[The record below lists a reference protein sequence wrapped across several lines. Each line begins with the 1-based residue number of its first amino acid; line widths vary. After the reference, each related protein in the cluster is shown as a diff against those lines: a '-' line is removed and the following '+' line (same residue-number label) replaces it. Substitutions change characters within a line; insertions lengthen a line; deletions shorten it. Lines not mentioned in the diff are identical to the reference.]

1 MNCYTNPSKWSFAG
15 LVASLL
21 FLAGCAGLGSMEKE
35 IEAMGLEA
43 SPEPLILRGDQVELE
58 VTGRFP
64 AKYFGKKVSVEATP
78 VLTWEG
84 GSASFESEGFQG
96 EDAAGN
102 FTVVPFESGKSFS
115 YSSSVPFDP
124 AMEDAAELAVVISG
138 TQGNKSATFAP
149 FVVGAGV
156 ITTPLWVQADDQFI
170 PVEDNFQRI
179 ITYTEEVTVNYSVN
193 SSTVRSGELRDAD
206 WKALK
211 ELIQLSVDAD
221 SVTITGA
228 RIEAYASPEGEITLN
243 EDLASDRAISA
254 AASVTRELKRKKL
267 TTDEAFYDL
276 VPKGE
281 DWQGFKSLMQASDIE
296 DKNLILRV
304 LEMYSDKNKR
314 EEEIRNIAKTY
325 KAIEK
330 EILPALRR
338 SQVVVSYDVEGY
350 TDEELMDYCMS
361 MPDSLTADELLYAA
375 TLFAD
380 LNDKLTI
387 YQSAARVHADD
398 FRGYNNAGWCL
409 AQMGRMN
416 QAGEVFQQALE
427 LERNKAVVNNVAALT
442 RQNGD
447 IDGAMKLLN
456 EAAGAGPE
464 VGYNKGIILI
474 QKGDYASAISN
485 MGRVSS
491 VNVALAKML
500 NGDAVGAKT
509 ALENA
514 DDDSAVASYVMAVA
528 CARLND
534 SAGVKKHLGEALAK
548 DPNLRQKAEKDLEFR
563 DMRDAIGL

>member
-1 MNCYTNPSKWSFAG
+1 
-15 LVASLL
+15 
-21 FLAGCAGLGSMEKE
+21 MEKE

-170 PVEDNFQRI
+170 PVEDNFQRV

-243 EDLASDRAISA
+243 EDLASDRANSA
-254 AASVTRELKRKKL
+254 AASMTREMKRKKL
-267 TTDEAFYDL
+267 TADEAFYDL

-375 TLFAD
+375 TLFSD

-500 NGDAVGAKT
+500 NGDAAGAKT

>member
-1 MNCYTNPSKWSFAG
+1 
-15 LVASLL
+15 
-21 FLAGCAGLGSMEKE
+21 MEKE

-84 GSASFESEGFQG
+84 GNASFESEGFQG

-170 PVEDNFQRI
+170 PVEDNFQRV

-243 EDLASDRAISA
+243 EDLASDRANSA
-254 AASVTRELKRKKL
+254 AASVTREMKRKKL
-267 TTDEAFYDL
+267 TADEAFYDL

-500 NGDAVGAKT
+500 NGDAAGAKT

>member
-1 MNCYTNPSKWSFAG
+1 
-15 LVASLL
+15 
-21 FLAGCAGLGSMEKE
+21 MEKE

-243 EDLASDRAISA
+243 EDLASDRANSA
-254 AASVTRELKRKKL
+254 AASMTREMKRKKL
-267 TTDEAFYDL
+267 TADEAFYDL

>member
-1 MNCYTNPSKWSFAG
+1 
-15 LVASLL
+15 
-21 FLAGCAGLGSMEKE
+21 MEKE

-102 FTVVPFESGKSFS
+102 FTIVPFESGKSFS

-170 PVEDNFQRI
+170 PVEDNFQRV

-243 EDLASDRAISA
+243 EDLASDRANSA
-254 AASVTRELKRKKL
+254 AASMTREMKRKKL
-267 TTDEAFYDL
+267 TADEAFYDL

-330 EILPALRR
+330 EILPELRR

-387 YQSAARVHADD
+387 YQSVARVHADD

-500 NGDAVGAKT
+500 NGDAAGAKT

-534 SAGVKKHLGEALAK
+534 SAGVKEHLGEALAK

>member
-1 MNCYTNPSKWSFAG
+1 
-15 LVASLL
+15 
-21 FLAGCAGLGSMEKE
+21 MEKE

-170 PVEDNFQRI
+170 TVEDNFQRV

-243 EDLASDRAISA
+243 EDLASDRASSA
-254 AASVTRELKRKKL
+254 AASMTREMKRKKL
-267 TTDEAFYDL
+267 TADEAFYDL

-325 KAIEK
+325 KTIEK

-387 YQSAARVHADD
+387 YQSVARVHADD

-500 NGDAVGAKT
+500 NGDAAGAKT

>member
-1 MNCYTNPSKWSFAG
+1 
-15 LVASLL
+15 
-21 FLAGCAGLGSMEKE
+21 MEKE

-43 SPEPLILRGDQVELE
+43 TPEPLILRGDQVELE

-64 AKYFGKKVSVEATP
+64 AKYFGKKVSIEATP

-84 GSASFESEGFQG
+84 GSASFDSEGFQG

-102 FTVVPFESGKSFS
+102 FTVVPFEAGKSFS

-124 AMEDAAELAVVISG
+124 AMEDAAELAVRISG
-138 TQGNKSATFAP
+138 TQGNKSATFEP

-156 ITTPLWVQADDQFI
+156 ITTPLWVRPDDQFI
-170 PVEDNFQRI
+170 PVEDNFQRV

-193 SSTVRSGELRDAD
+193 SSTVRSSELRDED

-211 ELIQLSVDAD
+211 DLIQLSVDAD

-228 RIEAYASPEGEITLN
+228 RIESYASPEGEITLN
-243 EDLASDRAISA
+243 EDLASDRANSA
-254 AASVTRELKRKKL
+254 SGAITREMKRKKL
-267 TTDEAFYDL
+267 AADDAFFTL

-281 DWQGFKSLMQASDIE
+281 DWQGFKSLMQASNIE

-325 KAIEK
+325 KEIEK
-330 EILPALRR
+330 DILPELRR

-350 TDEELMDYCMS
+350 TDEELKDYS
-361 MPDSLTADELLYAA
+361 MNQPDILTADELLYAA

-380 LNDKLTI
+380 MNDKLTI

-416 QAGEVFQQALE
+416 QAGELFAQALE

-442 RQNGD
+442 RQDGD

-500 NGDAVGAKT
+500 NGDAAGAKT
-509 ALENA
+509 TLENA
-514 DDDSAVASYVMAVA
+514 SDDSAVASYVMAVA

-548 DPNLRQKAEKDLEFR
+548 DPDLRKKAEKDLEFR
-563 DMRDAIGL
+563 NLRDAIGL

>member
-1 MNCYTNPSKWSFAG
+1 MNCYTYPSKWSFAG

-149 FVVGAGV
+149 YVVGAGV

-170 PVEDNFQRI
+170 PVEDNFQRV

-211 ELIQLSVDAD
+211 ELVQLSVDAD

-243 EDLASDRAISA
+243 EDLASDRAKSA
-254 AASVTRELKRKKL
+254 AASMTREMKRKKL
-267 TTDEAFYDL
+267 TADEAFYDL

-387 YQSAARVHADD
+387 YQSAARAYADD

-447 IDGAMKLLN
+447 IDEAMKLLN

-500 NGDAVGAKT
+500 NGDAAGAKT

-534 SAGVKKHLGEALAK
+534 SAGVKKHLGEALTK
-548 DPNLRQKAEKDLEFR
+548 DSNLRQKAEKDLEFR

>member
-1 MNCYTNPSKWSFAG
+1 
-15 LVASLL
+15 
-21 FLAGCAGLGSMEKE
+21 MEKE

-156 ITTPLWVQADDQFI
+156 ITTPLWVQSDDQFI
-170 PVEDNFQRI
+170 PVEDNFQRV

-193 SSTVRSGELRDAD
+193 SSTVRSGELRDDD

-243 EDLASDRAISA
+243 EDLASDRANSA
-254 AASVTRELKRKKL
+254 AASVTREMKRKKL
-267 TTDEAFYDL
+267 TADEAFYDL

-375 TLFAD
+375 TLFTD

-427 LERNKAVVNNVAALT
+427 LERNKSVVNNVAALT

-500 NGDAVGAKT
+500 NGDAAGAKT

>member
-1 MNCYTNPSKWSFAG
+1 MNCYTNPSKWTFAG
-15 LVASLL
+15 LFASLL

-64 AKYFGKKVSVEATP
+64 AKYFGKKVSIEATP

-84 GSASFESEGFQG
+84 GSASFDSEGFQG

-102 FTVVPFESGKSFS
+102 FTVVPFEAGKSFS
-115 YSSSVPFDP
+115 YASSVPFDP

-138 TQGNKSATFAP
+138 SQGNKSATFEP

-156 ITTPLWVQADDQFI
+156 ITTPLWVQSDDQFI
-170 PVEDNFQRI
+170 PVEDDFQRVI
-179 ITYTEEVTVNYSVN
+179 SYTEEVTVNYSVN
-193 SSTVRSGELRDAD
+193 SSSVRSSELRDAD
-206 WKALK
+206 WNALK
-211 ELIQLSVDAD
+211 DLIQLSVDAD

-243 EDLASDRAISA
+243 EDLASDRANSA
-254 AASVTRELKRKKL
+254 AASVTREMKRKKL
-267 TTDEAFYDL
+267 SADEAFYDL

-325 KAIEK
+325 KEIEK

-350 TDEELMDYCMS
+350 TDEELMEYCMS
-361 MPDSLTADELLYAA
+361 MPDALTADELLYAA
-375 TLFAD
+375 TLFQD

-416 QAGEVFQQALE
+416 QAWEVFQQALE
-427 LERNKAVVNNVAALT
+427 LERNKAVLNNVAALT
-442 RQNGD
+442 RQDGD

-485 MGRVSS
+485 MGRMST

-500 NGDAVGAKT
+500 NGDAAGAKT
-509 ALENA
+509 VLENA
-514 DDDSAVASYVMAVA
+514 NDDSAVASYAMAIA

-548 DPNLRQKAEKDLEFR
+548 DPNLRTKAEKDLEFR
-563 DMRDAIGL
+563 NMRDAIGL

>member
-1 MNCYTNPSKWSFAG
+1 
-15 LVASLL
+15 
-21 FLAGCAGLGSMEKE
+21 MEKE

-64 AKYFGKKVSVEATP
+64 AKYFGKKVSIEATP

-84 GSASFESEGFQG
+84 GSASFDSEGFQG

-102 FTVVPFESGKSFS
+102 FTVVPFETGKSFS
-115 YSSSVPFDP
+115 YASSVPFDP

-156 ITTPLWVQADDQFI
+156 ITTPLWVQSDDQFI
-170 PVEDNFQRI
+170 PVEDNFQRV

-193 SSTVRSGELRDAD
+193 SSAVRSGELRDED

-211 ELIQLSVDAD
+211 NLIQLSVDAD

-243 EDLASDRAISA
+243 EDLASDRANSA
-254 AASVTRELKRKKL
+254 AASVTREMKRKKL
-267 TTDEAFYDL
+267 TADEAFYDL

-325 KAIEK
+325 KEIEK

-375 TLFAD
+375 TLFED
-380 LNDKLTI
+380 LNDKLTV

-416 QAGEVFQQALE
+416 QAWEVFQQALE
-427 LERNKAVVNNVAALT
+427 LERNKAVLNNVAALT
-442 RQNGD
+442 RQDGD

-485 MGRVSS
+485 MGRVST

-500 NGDAVGAKT
+500 NGDAAGAKT

-514 DDDSAVASYVMAVA
+514 NDDSAVASYVMAVA

-548 DPNLRQKAEKDLEFR
+548 DPNLRKKAEKDLEFR
-563 DMRDAIGL
+563 NMRDAIGL

>member
-1 MNCYTNPSKWSFAG
+1 
-15 LVASLL
+15 
-21 FLAGCAGLGSMEKE
+21 MEKE

-156 ITTPLWVQADDQFI
+156 ITTQLWVQADDQFI
-170 PVEDNFQRI
+170 PVEDNFQRV

-211 ELIQLSVDAD
+211 ELIQLSVDTD
-221 SVTITGA
+221 SVTITGV

-243 EDLASDRAISA
+243 EDLASDRANSA
-254 AASVTRELKRKKL
+254 AASMTREMKRKKL
-267 TTDEAFYDL
+267 TADEAFYDL

-387 YQSAARVHADD
+387 YQSAARVHAND

-500 NGDAVGAKT
+500 NGDAAGAKT

-534 SAGVKKHLGEALAK
+534 SAGVKNHLGEALAK

-563 DMRDAIGL
+563 EMRDAIGL

>member
-1 MNCYTNPSKWSFAG
+1 MNCYTTPSKWTFAG
-15 LVASLL
+15 LFASLL

-64 AKYFGKKVSVEATP
+64 AKYFGKKVSIEATP

-84 GSASFESEGFQG
+84 GTASFDSEGFQG

-102 FTVVPFESGKSFS
+102 FTVVPFEAGKSFS

-138 TQGNKSATFAP
+138 SQGSKSATFAP

-156 ITTPLWVQADDQFI
+156 ITTPLWVQSDDQFI
-170 PVEDNFQRI
+170 PVEDDFQRVI
-179 ITYTEEVTVNYSVN
+179 SYTEEVTVNYSVN
-193 SSTVRSGELRDAD
+193 SSSVRSSELRDAD
-206 WKALK
+206 WNALK
-211 ELIQLSVDAD
+211 DLIQLSVDAD

-243 EDLASDRAISA
+243 EDLASDRANSA
-254 AASVTRELKRKKL
+254 AASVTREMKRKKL
-267 TTDEAFYDL
+267 TADDAFYDL

-325 KAIEK
+325 KEIEK

-350 TDEELMDYCMS
+350 TDEELMEYCMS
-361 MPDSLTADELLYAA
+361 MPDALTADELLYAA
-375 TLFAD
+375 TLFQD

-416 QAGEVFQQALE
+416 QAWEVFQQALE
-427 LERNKAVVNNVAALT
+427 LERNKAVLNNVAALT
-442 RQNGD
+442 RQDGD

-485 MGRVSS
+485 MGRVST

-500 NGDAVGAKT
+500 NGDAAGAKT
-509 ALENA
+509 VLENA
-514 DDDSAVASYVMAVA
+514 NDDSAVASYAMAIA

-548 DPNLRQKAEKDLEFR
+548 DPNLRKKAEKDLEFR
-563 DMRDAIGL
+563 NMRDAIGL

>member
-1 MNCYTNPSKWSFAG
+1 
-15 LVASLL
+15 
-21 FLAGCAGLGSMEKE
+21 MEKE

-243 EDLASDRAISA
+243 EDLASDRANSA
-254 AASVTRELKRKKL
+254 AASVTREMKRKKL
-267 TTDEAFYDL
+267 TADEAFYDL

>member
-1 MNCYTNPSKWSFAG
+1 
-15 LVASLL
+15 
-21 FLAGCAGLGSMEKE
+21 MEKE

-84 GSASFESEGFQG
+84 GSASCESEGFQG

-243 EDLASDRAISA
+243 EDLASDRANSA
-254 AASVTRELKRKKL
+254 AASLTREMKRKKL
-267 TTDEAFYDL
+267 TADEAFYDL

-409 AQMGRMN
+409 AQLGRMN

-491 VNVALAKML
+491 VNMALAKML
-500 NGDAVGAKT
+500 NGDAAGAKT

>member
-1 MNCYTNPSKWSFAG
+1 
-15 LVASLL
+15 
-21 FLAGCAGLGSMEKE
+21 MEKE

-170 PVEDNFQRI
+170 PVEDNFQRV

-193 SSTVRSGELRDAD
+193 SSNVRSGELRDAD

-243 EDLASDRAISA
+243 EDLASDRANSA
-254 AASVTRELKRKKL
+254 AASVTREMKRKKL
-267 TTDEAFYDL
+267 TADEAFYDL

-500 NGDAVGAKT
+500 NGDAAGAKT

>member
-1 MNCYTNPSKWSFAG
+1 
-15 LVASLL
+15 
-21 FLAGCAGLGSMEKE
+21 MEKE

-84 GSASFESEGFQG
+84 GNASFESEGFQG

-170 PVEDNFQRI
+170 PVEDNFQRV

-243 EDLASDRAISA
+243 EDLASDRANSA
-254 AASVTRELKRKKL
+254 AASVTREMKRKKL
-267 TTDEAFYDL
+267 TADEAFYDL

-416 QAGEVFQQALE
+416 QAGQVFQQALE

-500 NGDAVGAKT
+500 NGDAAGAKT

-528 CARLND
+528 CARLKD

>member
-1 MNCYTNPSKWSFAG
+1 
-15 LVASLL
+15 
-21 FLAGCAGLGSMEKE
+21 MEKE

-84 GSASFESEGFQG
+84 GNASFESEGFQG

-170 PVEDNFQRI
+170 PVEDNFQRV

-243 EDLASDRAISA
+243 EDLASDRANSA
-254 AASVTRELKRKKL
+254 AASVTREMKRKKL
-267 TTDEAFYDL
+267 TADEAFYDL

-350 TDEELMDYCMS
+350 TDEELMDYCVS

-500 NGDAVGAKT
+500 NGDAAGAKT

>member
-124 AMEDAAELAVVISG
+124 AMKDAAELAVVISG
-138 TQGNKSATFAP
+138 TQGNKSAKFAP

-179 ITYTEEVTVNYSVN
+179 ITYTQEVTVNYSVN

>member
-1 MNCYTNPSKWSFAG
+1 
-15 LVASLL
+15 
-21 FLAGCAGLGSMEKE
+21 MEKE

-170 PVEDNFQRI
+170 PVEDNFQRV

-243 EDLASDRAISA
+243 EDLASDRANSA
-254 AASVTRELKRKKL
+254 AASVTREMKRKKL
-267 TTDEAFYDL
+267 TADEAFYDL

-375 TLFAD
+375 TLFSE

-500 NGDAVGAKT
+500 NGDSAGAKT

-563 DMRDAIGL
+563 DMRDTIGL

>member
-1 MNCYTNPSKWSFAG
+1 
-15 LVASLL
+15 
-21 FLAGCAGLGSMEKE
+21 MEKE

-170 PVEDNFQRI
+170 PVEDNFQRV

-243 EDLASDRAISA
+243 EDLASDRANSA
-254 AASVTRELKRKKL
+254 AASMTREMKRKKL
-267 TTDEAFYDL
+267 TADEAFYDL

-338 SQVVVSYDVEGY
+338 SLVVVSYDVEGY

-409 AQMGRMN
+409 SQMGRMN

-500 NGDAVGAKT
+500 NGDAAGAKT

-534 SAGVKKHLGEALAK
+534 SAGVKEHLGEALAK

>member
-1 MNCYTNPSKWSFAG
+1 
-15 LVASLL
+15 
-21 FLAGCAGLGSMEKE
+21 MEKE

-84 GSASFESEGFQG
+84 GNASFESEGFQG

-170 PVEDNFQRI
+170 PVEDNFQRV

-243 EDLASDRAISA
+243 EDLASDRANSA
-254 AASVTRELKRKKL
+254 AASVTREMKRKKL
-267 TTDEAFYDL
+267 TADEAFYDL

-304 LEMYSDKNKR
+304 LEMYSDQNKR

-500 NGDAVGAKT
+500 NGDAAGAKT

-528 CARLND
+528 CARLKD

>member
-1 MNCYTNPSKWSFAG
+1 
-15 LVASLL
+15 
-21 FLAGCAGLGSMEKE
+21 MEKE

-102 FTVVPFESGKSFS
+102 FTIVPFESGKSFS

-124 AMEDAAELAVVISG
+124 AMEDAAEMAVVISG

-170 PVEDNFQRI
+170 PVEDNFQRV

-193 SSTVRSGELRDAD
+193 SSNVRSGELRDAD

-243 EDLASDRAISA
+243 EDLASDRANSA
-254 AASVTRELKRKKL
+254 AASMTREMKRKKL
-267 TTDEAFYDL
+267 TADEAFYDL

-281 DWQGFKSLMQASDIE
+281 DWQGFKSLMQASVIE

-330 EILPALRR
+330 EILPELRR
-338 SQVVVSYDVEGY
+338 SQMVVSYDVEGY

-500 NGDAVGAKT
+500 NGDAAGAKT

-534 SAGVKKHLGEALAK
+534 SAGVKEHLGEALAK

>member
-1 MNCYTNPSKWSFAG
+1 
-15 LVASLL
+15 
-21 FLAGCAGLGSMEKE
+21 MEKE

-102 FTVVPFESGKSFS
+102 FTIVPFESGKSFS

-170 PVEDNFQRI
+170 PVEDNFQRV

-193 SSTVRSGELRDAD
+193 SSNVRSGELRDAD

-211 ELIQLSVDAD
+211 DLIQLSVDAD

-243 EDLASDRAISA
+243 EDLASDRANSA
-254 AASVTRELKRKKL
+254 AASMTREMKRKKL
-267 TTDEAFYDL
+267 TADEAFYDL

-330 EILPALRR
+330 EILPELRR

-409 AQMGRMN
+409 SQMGRMN

-500 NGDAVGAKT
+500 NGDAAGAKT

-534 SAGVKKHLGEALAK
+534 SAGVKEHLGEALAK

>member
-1 MNCYTNPSKWSFAG
+1 
-15 LVASLL
+15 
-21 FLAGCAGLGSMEKE
+21 MEKE

-170 PVEDNFQRI
+170 PVEDNFQRV

>member
-1 MNCYTNPSKWSFAG
+1 
-15 LVASLL
+15 
-21 FLAGCAGLGSMEKE
+21 MEKE

-43 SPEPLILRGDQVELE
+43 SPEPLILRGDQVELK

-64 AKYFGKKVSVEATP
+64 AKYFGKKVSVEASP

-170 PVEDNFQRI
+170 PVEDNFQRV

-193 SSTVRSGELRDAD
+193 SSTVRSVELRDAD

-211 ELIQLSVDAD
+211 ELIELSVDAD

-243 EDLASDRAISA
+243 EDLASDRANSA
-254 AASVTRELKRKKL
+254 AASMTREMKRKKL
-267 TTDEAFYDL
+267 TADEAFYDL
-276 VPKGE
+276 VSKGE

-387 YQSAARVHADD
+387 YQSAARVHAND

-416 QAGEVFQQALE
+416 QAGEVFQQALQ

-500 NGDAVGAKT
+500 NGDAAGAKT

-534 SAGVKKHLGEALAK
+534 SAGVKNHLGEALAK

>member
-1 MNCYTNPSKWSFAG
+1 
-15 LVASLL
+15 
-21 FLAGCAGLGSMEKE
+21 MEKE

-64 AKYFGKKVSVEATP
+64 AKYFGKKVSIEATP

-84 GSASFESEGFQG
+84 GSASFDSEGFQG

-102 FTVVPFESGKSFS
+102 FTVVPFETGKSFS
-115 YSSSVPFDP
+115 YASSVPFDP

-170 PVEDNFQRI
+170 PVEDNFQRV

-193 SSTVRSGELRDAD
+193 SSAVRSGELRDED

-211 ELIQLSVDAD
+211 NLIQLSVDAD

-243 EDLASDRAISA
+243 EDLASDRANSA
-254 AASVTRELKRKKL
+254 AASVTREMKRKKL
-267 TTDEAFYDL
+267 TADEAFYDL

-281 DWQGFKSLMQASDIE
+281 DWQGFKSMMQASDIE

-325 KAIEK
+325 KEIEK

-375 TLFAD
+375 TLFED
-380 LNDKLTI
+380 LNDKLTV

-416 QAGEVFQQALE
+416 QAWEVFQQALE
-427 LERNKAVVNNVAALT
+427 LERNKAVLNNVAALT
-442 RQNGD
+442 RQDGD

-485 MGRVSS
+485 MGRVST

-500 NGDAVGAKT
+500 NGDAAGAKT

-514 DDDSAVASYVMAVA
+514 NDDSAVASYVMAVA

-548 DPNLRQKAEKDLEFR
+548 DPNLRKKAEKDLEFR
-563 DMRDAIGL
+563 NMRDAIGL

>member
-1 MNCYTNPSKWSFAG
+1 
-15 LVASLL
+15 
-21 FLAGCAGLGSMEKE
+21 MEKE

-170 PVEDNFQRI
+170 PVEDNFQRV
-179 ITYTEEVTVNYSVN
+179 ITYTEEVTVKYSVN

-243 EDLASDRAISA
+243 EDLAGDRANSA
-254 AASVTRELKRKKL
+254 AASVTREMKRKKL
-267 TTDEAFYDL
+267 TADEAFYDL

-375 TLFAD
+375 TLFSD

-500 NGDAVGAKT
+500 NGDAAGAKT

>member
-1 MNCYTNPSKWSFAG
+1 
-15 LVASLL
+15 
-21 FLAGCAGLGSMEKE
+21 MEKE

-102 FTVVPFESGKSFS
+102 FTIVPFESGKSFS

-124 AMEDAAELAVVISG
+124 AMEDAAEMAVVISG

-170 PVEDNFQRI
+170 PVEDNFQRV

-243 EDLASDRAISA
+243 EDLASDRANSA
-254 AASVTRELKRKKL
+254 AASMTREMKRKKL
-267 TTDEAFYDL
+267 TADEAFYDL

-330 EILPALRR
+330 EILPELRR
-338 SQVVVSYDVEGY
+338 SQMVVSYDVEGY

-500 NGDAVGAKT
+500 NGDAAGAKT

-534 SAGVKKHLGEALAK
+534 SAGVKEHLGEALAK

>member
-1 MNCYTNPSKWSFAG
+1 
-15 LVASLL
+15 
-21 FLAGCAGLGSMEKE
+21 MEKE

-243 EDLASDRAISA
+243 EDLASDRANSA

-267 TTDEAFYDL
+267 TADEAFYDL

-500 NGDAVGAKT
+500 NGDAAGAKT

-528 CARLND
+528 CARLKD

>member
-1 MNCYTNPSKWSFAG
+1 
-15 LVASLL
+15 
-21 FLAGCAGLGSMEKE
+21 MEKE

-115 YSSSVPFDP
+115 YASSVPYDP

-138 TQGNKSATFAP
+138 TQGNKSATFDP

-156 ITTPLWVQADDQFI
+156 ITTPLWVQADDKFI
-170 PVEDNFQRI
+170 PVKDDFQRV

-221 SVTITGA
+221 SVTVTGA

-243 EDLASDRAISA
+243 EDLASDRANSA
-254 AASVTRELKRKKL
+254 ATSVTREMKRKKL
-267 TTDEAFYDL
+267 TADEAFYDL

-281 DWQGFKSLMQASDIE
+281 DWQGFKTLMQASDIE

-325 KAIEK
+325 NEIEK

-338 SQVVVSYDVEGY
+338 SQLVVSYDVEGY

-375 TLFAD
+375 TLFED
-380 LNDKLTI
+380 LNEKLTV

-398 FRGYNNAGWCL
+398 FRGYNNAGCCM

-442 RQNGD
+442 RQDGD

-456 EAAGAGPE
+456 EAAGAGSE

-500 NGDAVGAKT
+500 NGDAAGAKT

-514 DDDSAVASYVMAVA
+514 SEDSAVASYVMAVA

-548 DPNLRQKAEKDLEFR
+548 DPDLRQKAEKDLEFR

>member
-1 MNCYTNPSKWSFAG
+1 
-15 LVASLL
+15 
-21 FLAGCAGLGSMEKE
+21 MEKE

-170 PVEDNFQRI
+170 PVEDNFQRV

-243 EDLASDRAISA
+243 EDLASDRANSA
-254 AASVTRELKRKKL
+254 AASVTREMKRKKL
-267 TTDEAFYDL
+267 TADEAFYDL

-375 TLFAD
+375 TLFSD

-387 YQSAARVHADD
+387 YQSAARVHAND

-500 NGDAVGAKT
+500 NGDAAGAKT

-534 SAGVKKHLGEALAK
+534 SAGVKEHLGEALAK

>member
-1 MNCYTNPSKWSFAG
+1 
-15 LVASLL
+15 
-21 FLAGCAGLGSMEKE
+21 MEKE

-156 ITTPLWVQADDQFI
+156 ITTPLWVQSDDQFI
-170 PVEDNFQRI
+170 PVEDNFQRV

-243 EDLASDRAISA
+243 EDLASDRANSA
-254 AASVTRELKRKKL
+254 AASMTREMKRKKL
-267 TTDEAFYDL
+267 TADEAFYDL

-500 NGDAVGAKT
+500 NGDAAGAKT